1 MRQSVCPCIGFFII
15 EEGATVSTQSILT
28 WVLTVTTRLLPSQSK
43 TLAVLVAAAIRCERP
58 NLAQIGR
65 GMAGPITAKSAI
77 KRAWRFTC
85 NERIAV
91 ADGMAEIIAK
101 LVRKRKKRLLVS
113 FDWTEFRQFH
123 TLMAAAC
130 IKGRSVPL
138 LWASYPGWRLLR
150 SQNSLEEDL
159 LRQLRELIPE
169 SIRVVILADRGFG
182 RAEWAAVCQ
191 ELKFDY
197 LVRIRPDVTVASKRY
212 RGILRKYP
220 VFKGIAHVL
229 HDVKYRK
236 DARVT
241 HHIVIRWRPD
251 LPKKRDEPWYLMT
264 NLEGRAESLCQ
275 LYGCRMQVE
284 ELFRDQK
291 NRRNGWALRNTRIQ
305 HADRFD
311 RFLLILALAYL
322 LLAGLGLQAKLDFEP
337 SQWCTNTRN
346 SECSVFTIG
355 KAMLSRCNYDPD
367 ELLRRVRY
375 ATEQVAARWG

>member
-1 MRQSVCPCIGFFII
+1 MFAHRIFHRGGSHYVYAVYPHLGRHRHQSSPPQP
-15 EEGATVSTQSILT
+15 VSDSGDPGRRRDSLQ
-28 WVLTVTTRLLPSQSK
+28 
-43 TLAVLVAAAIRCERP
+43 RP

-77 KRAWRFTC
+77 TRAWRFTC
-85 NERIAV
+85 NERIEV
-91 ADGMAEIIAK
+91 AEGMAEVIAR
-101 LVRKRKKRLLVS
+101 LVRQRKKRLLVS
-113 FDWTEFRQFH
+113 FDWTEFRDFH

-130 IKGRSVPL
+130 IKGRAVPL
-138 LWASYPGWRLLR
+138 LWASYAEWKFFR
-150 SQNSLEEDL
+150 SQNSLEEGL
-159 LRQLRELIPE
+159 LRLLRTVIPE
-169 SIRVVILADRGFG
+169 TIRVVILADRGFG

-191 ELKFDY
+191 ELSFDY
-197 LVRIRPDVTVASKRY
+197 LVRIKPKVTVAGPRY
-212 RGILRKYP
+212 RGLLSKYP

-229 HDVKYRK
+229 RDVQYRK

-241 HHIVIRWRPD
+241 HHIVIRWRPN

-264 NLEGRAESLCQ
+264 NLDGRAESLCQ

-305 HADRFD
+305 YADRFD

-346 SECSVFTIG
+346 SECSVITIG
-355 KAMLSRCNYDPD
+355 KAMLGRCNYDPD

-375 ATEQVAARWG
+375 ATEDAASQWG

>member
-1 MRQSVCPCIGFFII
+1 
-15 EEGATVSTQSILT
+15 
-28 WVLTVTTRLLPSQSK
+28 LPSQSK

-58 NLAQIGR
+58 NLAQVGR
-65 GMAGPITAKSAI
+65 AMAGSITAKSAI

-85 NERIAV
+85 NQRIEV
-91 ADGMAEIIAK
+91 ADGMAEVIAQ

-138 LWASYPGWRLLR
+138 LWASSKEWKFLR
-150 SQNSLEEDL
+150 SQNSLEEGL
-159 LRQLRELIPE
+159 LRLLRTLIPE
-169 SIRVVILADRGFG
+169 TIRVVILADRGFG

-191 ELKFDY
+191 ELSFDY
-197 LVRIRPDVTVASKRY
+197 VVRIKPNVTVASRRY
-212 RGILRKYP
+212 RGLLSTYP
-220 VFKGIAHVL
+220 VTKGMAQVL
-229 HDVKYRK
+229 RDVPYRA

-241 HHIVIRWRPD
+241 HHVVIRWRFG
-251 LPKKRDEPWYLMT
+251 LPKQRDAPWYLMT

-284 ELFRDQK
+284 ELFRDPK
-291 NRRNGWALRNTRIQ
+291 NRRNGWALRNTRYQ
-305 HADRFD
+305 RAERFD

-322 LLAGLGLQAKLDFEP
+322 LLVGLGLQARLDFEP
-337 SQWCTNTRN
+337 SPWCTNRRR
-346 SECSVFTIG
+346 SECSVFTMG
-355 KAMLSRCNYDPD
+355 KAMLSRGNYDPE

-375 ATEQVAARWG
+375 ATEDAASKWG